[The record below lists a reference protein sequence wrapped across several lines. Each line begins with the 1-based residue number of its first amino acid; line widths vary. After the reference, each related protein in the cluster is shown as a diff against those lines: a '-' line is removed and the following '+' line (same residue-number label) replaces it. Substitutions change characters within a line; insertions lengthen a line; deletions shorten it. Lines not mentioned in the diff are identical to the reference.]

1 MESGK
6 QLAWRT
12 AVVPVPAKGR
22 ARVGQKAAVA
32 AADSRERAVN
42 AMVDWCRRGDRPLWL
57 VEGAAGVGKTRL
69 AADVAERLVAEKWT
83 VGWARPGLAGAA
95 VHAAAR
101 SGRHALVLVDDA
113 ETRADMVE
121 LLALLTGAARPLSVR
136 VIVLAREFGGWW
148 HELLGRLSP
157 MEQQVLTSGRTVM
170 SDAGITGPTPGA
182 LALRRVSAGEKDPRG
197 RAITTLTTADPAS
210 GAVLLRLAAL
220 VVALPTRVG
229 QLGPPALR
237 AAMRDLFEE
246 EEGYWRRTAT
256 EVSPPGEPT
265 PALRSAL
272 TCAAIVGAD
281 GLTDAATVLRRVPA
295 LAAGAA
301 DRLARLAVWW
311 HGLFLNVTGDGGI
324 SSPRLPSW
332 LSDRLPDG
340 VESTGVSWTVAAL
353 DAERRSTSS
362 LARMARDAHREVWP
376 TNSAP
381 AAAADPDLARQNL
394 HREVRAA
401 APVDEALAWLIREL
415 DLPPADLETLASA
428 ISHPARNL
436 GRTAVV
442 LAQRLLDTA
451 QMPTETAGLALE
463 LGARLSEVGRWS
475 DARDLTERAVKEF
488 RQLAEEDRA
497 RWLPDLATAVSN
509 LGSVLAQLG
518 ARDAALS
525 MTYEAVALH
534 RQLLE
539 TDRDR
544 FLPSLARALTNLSA
558 CLSRA
563 GQRPAALGAAG
574 QAVAIYRELVELHPN
589 AYRGELAAADHN
601 WRICRQ
607 ALGQPVAGRAPV

>member
-1 MESGK
+1 VESGK
-6 QLAWRT
+6 QLAWRS

-22 ARVGQKAAVA
+22 ARVSPKAAPA
-32 AADSRERAVN
+32 ATDSRERAVM

-57 VEGAAGVGKTRL
+57 VEGGAGVGKTQL
-69 AADVAERLVAEKWT
+69 ASDVAARLVAEKWT

-101 SGRHALVLVDDA
+101 SGRHSLVLVDDA

-121 LLALLTGAARPLSVR
+121 LLPMLTGAARPLSVR
-136 VIVLAREFGGWW
+136 VIVLARQFGGWW
-148 HELLGRLSP
+148 QELLSRLSP

-170 SDAGITGPTPGA
+170 SEAGVTGPRPGEV
-182 LALRRVSAGEKDPRG
+182 ALRPLQAGENDPRS
-197 RAITTLTTADPAS
+197 RAVTTLTTADPVS

-229 QLGPPALR
+229 QLGPTGLR

-256 EVSPPGEPT
+256 EVSPPGEPA

-324 SSPRLPSW
+324 SGPRLPAW
-332 LSDRLPDG
+332 LSDRLPNG

-353 DAERRSTSS
+353 DAERRATSS

-376 TNSAP
+376 TNPSR
-381 AAAADPDLARQNL
+381 AAADPDLARQSL
-394 HREVRAA
+394 HRAVRAA

-415 DLPPADLETLASA
+415 ELDPADLETLASA

-451 QMPTETAGLALE
+451 QTPTETAGLALE

-488 RQLAEEDRA
+488 RQLAEEDRE
-497 RWLPDLATAVSN
+497 RWLPELAVAVSN

-518 ARDAALS
+518 ARDEALTA
-525 MTYEAVALH
+525 TYEAVALH
-534 RQLLE
+534 RELLP

-544 FLPSLARALTNLSA
+544 YLPSLARALTNLSA

-563 GQRPAALGAAG
+563 GRRPAALGAAG

-589 AYRGELAAADHN
+589 AYRAELAAADHN

-607 ALGQPVAGRAPV
+607 AVGQPVAGRAPA